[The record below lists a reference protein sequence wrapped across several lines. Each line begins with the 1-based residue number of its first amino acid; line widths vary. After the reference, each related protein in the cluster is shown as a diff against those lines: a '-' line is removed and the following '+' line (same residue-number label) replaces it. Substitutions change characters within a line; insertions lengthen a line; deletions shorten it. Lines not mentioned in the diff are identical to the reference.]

1 MENLVLSGKYGMEE
15 IIQTC
20 KRTGIYEEIMN
31 MKEQFD
37 TMISEY
43 GRNLSGGQKQRIAIT
58 RVLLEKAE
66 VIISDE
72 PTSGLDYENKIR
84 IKNLIYDLGEKTVV
98 WITDDKELIESEGY
112 LNILKNGRIQEEQ

>member
-1 MENLVLSGKYGMEE
+1 MENLVLCGKYGMEE

-66 VIISDE
+66 VIIFDE

-98 WITDDKELIESEGY
+98 LITHDKELIESEGY

>member
-43 GRNLSGGQKQRIAIT
+43 GRNLSGGQKQIIAIT

-98 WITDDKELIESEGY
+98 
-112 LNILKNGRIQEEQ
+112 